1 MTKLQNPFTRR
12 HKLIKRIADESDY
25 FFERLEYI
33 DDHFLRSFYSQVI
46 CCTIGDVYDFCG
58 AVQSKRNVFYKYLRS
73 MDRKSRLSLYKM
85 TAMYHTIHYLGAGA
99 FKCGDPADMLEGFR
113 NIFMLDEYEKI
124 HFSMFADIFWQN
136 EPQFEVE
143 FSKYAAKHIFGRAR
157 IKPSTLAYVGY
168 YFMHSYS
175 QFITENQHLVA

>member
-1 MTKLQNPFTRR
+1 MKKIINSFVRR
-12 HKLIKRIADESDY
+12 KKLIKRIEEESDF

-58 AVQSKRNVFYKYLRS
+58 TVNSKRNVFFHQLRS
-73 MDRKSRLSLYKM
+73 MDRNAKRSLYKM
-85 TAMYHTIHYLGAGA
+85 TAMYHTIHYLAAGA
-99 FKCGDPADMLEGFR
+99 FKCSDPADMLEGFR
-113 NIFMLDEYEKI
+113 EIFALDEDEKLN
-124 HFSMFADIFWQN
+124 FSIFADVFWQN
-136 EPQFEVE
+136 EPLFEVM
-143 FSKYAAKHIFGRAR
+143 FSKYAAKRIFGRAK
-157 IKPSTLAYVGY
+157 INPFTLAYVGY

>member
-1 MTKLQNPFTRR
+1 MNRIISPFARR
-12 HKLIKRIADESDY
+12 QILIKRIEEESDY

-33 DDHFLRSFYSQVI
+33 EDHFLRGFYSQVI

-58 AVQSKRNVFYKYLRS
+58 AVHSKRNVFYKYLRS
-73 MDRKSRLSLYKM
+73 MDRNSKHSLYKM
-85 TAMYHTIHYLGAGA
+85 TAMYHTIHYLAAGA
-99 FKCGDPADMLEGFR
+99 FKCSDPADMLEGFR
-113 NIFMLDEYEKI
+113 NIFDLNDYEKV
-124 HFSMFADIFWQN
+124 HFSVLADVFWQN

-143 FSKYAAKHIFGRAR
+143 FSKYAAKHIFGRAK

>member
-1 MTKLQNPFTRR
+1 MGKRYSPFTRR

-25 FFERLEYI
+25 FFEKLDDI
-33 DDHFLRSFYSQVI
+33 DDHFLRGFYSQVI

-58 AVQSKRNVFYKYLRS
+58 AVRGKRNIFHRYLRS
-73 MDRKSRLSLYKM
+73 MDKRSRHALYKM
-85 TAMYHTIHYLGAGA
+85 TAMYHTIHYLAAGA
-99 FKCGDPADMLEGFR
+99 YKCADPADMLESFR
-113 NIFMLDEYEKI
+113 GIFELDDDEKM

-143 FSKYAAKHIFGRAR
+143 FSKYAIKHIFRRAR
-157 IKPSTLAYVGY
+157 IKPSSLAYAGY

>member
-1 MTKLQNPFTRR
+1 MNGLNNPFARR
-12 HKLIKRIADESDY
+12 EKLIKRIEDESDF

-46 CCTIGDVYDFCG
+46 CCTIGDAYDFCG
-58 AVQSKRNVFYKYLRS
+58 TVHSKRNVFYKQLRS
-73 MDRKSRLSLYKM
+73 LDRNSKRSLYKM
-85 TAMYHTIHYLGAGA
+85 TAMYHTIHYLAAGA

-113 NIFMLDEYEKI
+113 EIFALDEDEKM
-124 HFSMFADIFWQN
+124 HFSLFADIFWQN

-143 FSKYAAKHIFGRAR
+143 FSKYAAKHIFERA
-157 IKPSTLAYVGY
+157 KTNPFTLAYVGY